1 MNEVVTEQVQKE
13 QTDRQ
18 WDRYY
23 RQKDDGNAQVQKPSE
38 KQKTYIV
45 QLGRRVGLKI
55 DLSRVDSREAASR
68 LIDQLR
74 QLHGRMNGNGQQS
87 TNELRDK
94 RVAFGMATKLV
105 YRKWVDLHH
114 TPGKSKRF
122 WKEVTELFEEYE
134 KQQEVAVCSFTS
146 ASELAAVR

>member
-13 QTDRQ
+13 QTDKQ

-23 RQKDDGNAQVQKPSE
+23 SQKGDGNAQAQKPSE

-45 QLGRRVGLKI
+45 QLGKRVGLKI
-55 DLSRVDSREAASR
+55 DLTRVDSRGAASR
-68 LIDQLR
+68 MIDHLR
-74 QLHGRMNGNGQQS
+74 QLHGRMKGNGQQHS
-87 TNELRDK
+87 NELRDK

-114 TPGKSKRF
+114 PPGKSKRF

-134 KQQEVAVCSFTS
+134 KQQEAALCGFTS
-146 ASELAAVR
+146 ASEPAAAG